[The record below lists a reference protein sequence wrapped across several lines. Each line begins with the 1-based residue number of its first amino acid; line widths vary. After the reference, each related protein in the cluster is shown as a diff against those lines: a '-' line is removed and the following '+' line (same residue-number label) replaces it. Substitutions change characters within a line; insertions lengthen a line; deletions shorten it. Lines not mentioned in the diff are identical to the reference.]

1 MVTSR
6 WCAEYYAAISRE
18 AIPTLLW
25 RIPSCCDVLGISIFL
40 YSGSSCPSYI
50 GCMWI
55 SISLKKNYFSAYSCV
70 SSQHKVQRFF
80 FGPMFWL
87 VCVPRTVN
95 FLKVF
100 YSPLGRTTFCFC
112 CWPEL
117 LWPNPLLNP
126 RTIVEGESCDV
137 IFILC
142 LIFGLGGRGGEVY
155 VWFSMTPIPC
165 KPKIFSVFCCSYA
178 GWWWQK
184 SQNSPTLLTARQWW

>member
-1 MVTSR
+1 MWRRWEYTYRNNLCERWHMTKNLCLLMVTSR
-6 WCAEYYAAISRE
+6 GCAEYYAAISRE

-40 YSGSSCPSYI
+40 YSWSSCPSYI
-50 GCMWI
+50 GCKGF
-55 SISLKKNYFSAYSCV
+55 SISFKKIILVLILVYPPNTKS
-70 SSQHKVQRFF
+70 RGFF
-80 FGPMFWL
+80 WPNVLARVCQGPL
-87 VCVPRTVN
+87 I

-100 YSPLGRTTFCFC
+100 YSPLGMTTFCFC

-142 LIFGLGGRGGEVY
+142 LIFGLGGRGGACMIFY
-155 VWFSMTPIPC
+155 DPNSM
-165 KPKIFSVFCCSYA
+165 
-178 GWWWQK
+178 
-184 SQNSPTLLTARQWW
+184 